1 MMEREHDYMS
11 YMKDRP
17 PPYESYPDPRNN
29 MRNGNRGDDDMDGGI
44 CRFFLAGHC
53 AKGADCNYAHLL
65 QTKGS
70 GMIGAK
76 NTSFK
81 KSPRSL
87 DSLLRDRPGKGKSQ
101 DGFDSLAAAYPDMFP
116 NGMPPMLTPQTL
128 EGRVYMLAKDQH
140 GCRVLQRILD
150 EKDAEMYNLIFDEV
164 FERINELMTDPFG
177 NYLCQKLMEYA
188 SEQNRVR
195 VLAKVANDLVAIS
208 LNIHGTRVIQKILEH
223 ISGQEEISIV
233 VKALGT
239 SVVTL
244 TKDLN
249 GNHVIQ
255 RCLHH
260 MPPPSSADSQTQG
273 QQSADNQFIY
283 NSIAVNIVSVATHKH
298 GCCVLQRCI
307 DYATP
312 RQKTLLTKSVIQ
324 HALELVQ
331 DAFGN
336 YVVQYIMDFGT
347 SAQIV
352 SKVYEGLEGS
362 IGNLAVQKFSSNVVE
377 KCLEQGDEKVR
388 EAIIGELIDPDRLPR
403 LIQDPYA
410 NYVIQKAL
418 GVSKKEKFQQMVKV
432 IRPHVRALRATSFGK
447 RIQAKMVKKFP
458 TLLMNTGAIYR

>member
-1 MMEREHDYMS
+1 
-11 YMKDRP
+11 
-17 PPYESYPDPRNN
+17 
-29 MRNGNRGDDDMDGGI
+29 
-44 CRFFLAGHC
+44 
-53 AKGADCNYAHLL
+53 
-65 QTKGS
+65 
-70 GMIGAK
+70 
-76 NTSFK
+76 
-81 KSPRSL
+81 
-87 DSLLRDRPGKGKSQ
+87 
-101 DGFDSLAAAYPDMFP
+101 MFP

-128 EGRVYMLAKDQH
+128 EGRVYTLAKDQH

-233 VKALGT
+233 VQALGT

-260 MPPPSSADSQTQG
+260 MPPPTAGDAQTQG
-273 QQSADNQFIY
+273 QTRDHTDAEASTDAHEAQRRVWDMAIFGAARDEPVGADNQFIY
-283 NSIAVNIVSVATHKH
+283 NSIAQNIVSVATHKH

-347 SAQIV
+347 SAQTV
-352 SKVYEGLEGS
+352 SKVYDGLEGN

-388 EAIIGELIDPDRLPR
+388 EAIIGELIDPDRLPC
-403 LIQDPYA
+403 
-410 NYVIQKAL
+410 
-418 GVSKKEKFQQMVKV
+418 
-432 IRPHVRALRATSFGK
+432 
-447 RIQAKMVKKFP
+447 
-458 TLLMNTGAIYR
+458 